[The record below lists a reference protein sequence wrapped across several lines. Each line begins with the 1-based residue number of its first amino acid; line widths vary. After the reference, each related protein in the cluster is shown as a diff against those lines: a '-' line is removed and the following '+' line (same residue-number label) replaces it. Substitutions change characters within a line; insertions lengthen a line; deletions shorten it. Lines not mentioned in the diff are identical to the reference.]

1 MENIKQ
7 LMIASYYFLN
17 TKLQPLFINKEL
29 SYTQKVIAV
38 SSLLSYGL
46 NMNVLEGAYTLV
58 K

>member
-1 MENIKQ
+1 
-7 LMIASYYFLN
+7 MIASYYFLN

-38 SSLLSYGL
+38 SSSLSYGL
-46 NMNVLEGAYTLV
+46 NMNVLEGTYTVV